1 MWCRLFLIDKVVD
14 FLDLDEDFSI
24 SIWDLFD
31 VYLVCV
37 CYCNMWSFI
46 CFDKVWL
53 LFLNLCICLFC
64 LYKLMGFF
72 FIVNGSC
79 LYFCVWGSLI
89 VGIVKFMKWNS

>member
-1 MWCRLFLIDKVVD
+1 MWCRVFLIDKVVD
-14 FLDLDEDFSI
+14 FLDLDEKWGFSI

-64 LYKLMGFF
+64 LYKLM
-72 FIVNGSC
+72 VC
-79 LYFCVWGSLI
+79 LLLMVVVCIFMFGVVWLL
-89 VGIVKFMKWNS
+89 V